1 MSNYCFTDVMEGNK
15 YRVAKITEN
24 ESGYSP
30 LNKMN
35 KNDPHELDKFAF
47 KNKKEVRI
55 VVDNMNSR
63 LGINKDREQE
73 IKFST
78 LSIYSL
84 SIKQL
89 LQE

>member
-35 KNDPHELDKFAF
+35 KNDPHELDKFVF
-47 KNKKEVRI
+47 EN
-55 VVDNMNSR
+55 
-63 LGINKDREQE
+63 QE
-73 IKFST
+73 RSENCGK
-78 LSIYSL
+78 
-84 SIKQL
+84 
-89 LQE
+89 

>member
-63 LGINKDREQE
+63 LGINEDREQE

-78 LSIYSL
+78 LSIYSFF
-84 SIKQL
+84 K
-89 LQE
+89 E